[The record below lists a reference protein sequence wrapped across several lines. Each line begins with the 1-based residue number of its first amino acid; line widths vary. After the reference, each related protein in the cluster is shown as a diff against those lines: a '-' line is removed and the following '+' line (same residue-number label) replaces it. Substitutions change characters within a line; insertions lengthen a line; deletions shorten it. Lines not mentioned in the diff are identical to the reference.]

1 MPLGYEVMEITLN
14 AELLQRVWAGE
25 NLPLNRQG
33 LSLEQIAL
41 EQIKRFSPDILW
53 FEAHHPKI
61 LKQVSA
67 ERSSIRLLVGWTG
80 SAIPDIDGFDHYDLI
95 LSCAPESVAA
105 LRQRGF
111 RTEHIDHGFD
121 PRINDRILKREPE
134 LDLIFV
140 GQIIRQSHFH
150 QKREQVLEDLVKK
163 CNLQIFSSS
172 ADSGIFSNLKTAAK
186 LAAYGLNKLRVHA
199 GISDTALRAVPGLRS
214 VQRFSSKPVWRVSR
228 LKRFLRKARFGLEM
242 YQTLADSKV
251 TLNIHADSSPTHAS
265 NMRLFETTGVGTCL
279 LTDWKSNLAT
289 LFEPDREVIVY
300 SSSAECV
307 EKARWLLANPGP
319 RQAVA
324 MAGQQRTLRD
334 HTFAR
339 RAHLF
344 DGIIRSA
351 LKARH
356 ET

>member
-1 MPLGYEVMEITLN
+1 
-14 AELLQRVWAGE
+14 
-25 NLPLNRQG
+25 
-33 LSLEQIAL
+33 
-41 EQIKRFSPDILW
+41 
-53 FEAHHPKI
+53 
-61 LKQVSA
+61 
-67 ERSSIRLLVGWTG
+67 
-80 SAIPDIDGFDHYDLI
+80 
-95 LSCAPESVAA
+95 
-105 LRQRGF
+105 
-111 RTEHIDHGFD
+111 
-121 PRINDRILKREPE
+121 
-134 LDLIFV
+134 
-140 GQIIRQSHFH
+140 
-150 QKREQVLEDLVKK
+150 
-163 CNLQIFSSS
+163 
-172 ADSGIFSNLKTAAK
+172 
-186 LAAYGLNKLRVHA
+186 
-199 GISDTALRAVPGLRS
+199 
-214 VQRFSSKPVWRVSR
+214 
-228 LKRFLRKARFGLEM
+228 M